1 MHTFFVFSSLVYVSQ
16 RERERE
22 NMQARPPDSVVM
34 DCFPS
39 VMPQIICYQ
48 LNQSIN
54 SYNRI
59 DCLV

>member
-1 MHTFFVFSSLVYVSQ
+1 MHTFFVFSSLVSVSPSQ

-22 NMQARPPDSVVM
+22 REGGNMQAWPPDPVVM

-39 VMPQIICYQ
+39 AMPQIIYYQ

-54 SYNRI
+54 S
-59 DCLV
+59 